1 MRNVDCLVSPF
12 EKRKLSPRG
21 IAWGPSRGHSALL
34 LVLGLSLPPSLG
46 KICLGRFSSMNPFG
60 RPFLALLKVG
70 STITS
75 RAGVRVATV
84 ELIAG
89 CPSEIR
95 SLLRFGAV
103 MASDPAGGSTLWGH
117 LIEIEPFLTR
127 PCSGPLVGIPSK
139 GGPRGHPISWVT
151 TREFEVWPW
160 TRSGQMALCRLT
172 WLVTRSRVCPPTV
185 PRSVG

>member
-89 CPSEIR
+89 CPSEIDLKQHLR
-95 SLLRFGAV
+95 FLLSFCFVSYSLLFCRSF
-103 MASDPAGGSTLWGH
+103 
-117 LIEIEPFLTR
+117 LICKYQLSPYYS
-127 PCSGPLVGIPSK
+127 P
-139 GGPRGHPISWVT
+139 
-151 TREFEVWPW
+151 
-160 TRSGQMALCRLT
+160 
-172 WLVTRSRVCPPTV
+172 
-185 PRSVG
+185 